1 MPPKKHQDKTQ
12 KSSQK
17 CNFNNRGFCKSKT
30 ECKNRHSDVVC
41 DNQKCEEE
49 NCDKRHPFQCKYG
62 IHCRFNKKNKCLYAH
77 VTLAS
82 DDGKLD
88 ALDKAF
94 NKRVNELENSI
105 VSMQNELIGKDSIIS
120 GLELRLDELEKKQKN
135 YQQIKDKKIKDLENV
150 IKKKSIQEQSHED
163 FRCSKCDFV
172 SKTKNGL
179 KTHKARMH
187 TKINVLQYPVECEL
201 CEAKLENE
209 QIMKEHLK
217 YHSYKKSTYKCE
229 DCDYCSENFL
239 TMEVHVGKH
248 HGGKTE
254 CGLCNFEAKD
264 LEALNM
270 HLSTCQIYVC
280 DECYYRTIHIHEIK
294 EHLEKLHTSPH
305 DSIIHGK
312 VNLKNPEIIDDVLYT
327 KHQLCSST

>member
-94 NKRVNELENSI
+94 NKRVNKLENSI
-105 VSMQNELIGKDSIIS
+105 VSMQNELIGKDSIIKDLKDKVNELEEMFDNLKDNLRNKTATIN
-120 GLELRLDELEKKQKN
+120 GLELRLDELEKKQK
-135 YQQIKDKKIKDLENV
+135 IISKSKIRK
-150 IKKKSIQEQSHED
+150 
-163 FRCSKCDFV
+163 
-172 SKTKNGL
+172 L
-179 KTHKARMH
+179 KILKMSSRRSLYRNKV
-187 TKINVLQYPVECEL
+187 TKISDVQSVIL
-201 CEAKLENE
+201 CQK
-209 QIMKEHLK
+209 QK
-217 YHSYKKSTYKCE
+217 
-229 DCDYCSENFL
+229 
-239 TMEVHVGKH
+239 
-248 HGGKTE
+248 
-254 CGLCNFEAKD
+254 
-264 LEALNM
+264 
-270 HLSTCQIYVC
+270 
-280 DECYYRTIHIHEIK
+280 
-294 EHLEKLHTSPH
+294 
-305 DSIIHGK
+305 
-312 VNLKNPEIIDDVLYT
+312 ID
-327 KHQLCSST
+327 